1 MPFDRSYPLKLTLA
15 LTTPSSHILIKE
27 SKKLLHTQ
35 QQSTTMTNFL
45 FVYLLLT
52 LVACQGESALMC
64 NRADNAAQRDQE
76 ALMEERHLQVE
87 ESMSV
92 SAVSFMSL
100 ELGGVIDFADTEV
113 AVKEAPIET
122 PSETNQDTSTAATM
136 ATAKAT
142 KAAKSSNQKR

>member
-1 MPFDRSYPLKLTLA
+1 
-15 LTTPSSHILIKE
+15 
-27 SKKLLHTQ
+27 
-35 QQSTTMTNFL
+35 
-45 FVYLLLT
+45 
-52 LVACQGESALMC
+52 MC

-92 SAVSFMSL
+92 STVSFMSL
-100 ELGGVIDFADTEV
+100 EVGGVIDFADTEV
-113 AVKEAPIET
+113 AVEEAPVET
-122 PSETNQDTSTAATM
+122 PSETNQDISTAATM